1 MSSNLPDGE
10 AELSVDG
17 IGVCRV
23 EEHGDCSSGVLACD
37 RIRNIFY
44 FIHKYF
50 QGGGSRFTYFLF
62 AVGEALQFPGGL
74 DPLHLDLEGVGGEAL
89 SVLVNLHLPTKV
101 LNRPCEAEVGVV
113 PEVIIIVDRKRQ

>member
-1 MSSNLPDGE
+1 MSSDVPDGE

-17 IGVCRV
+17 VRVCWV
-23 EEHGDCSSGVLACD
+23 EEHRDGPGSVLACN
-37 RIRNIFY
+37 RTEIF
-44 FIHKYF
+44 FTSHIF
-50 QGGGSRFTYFLF
+50 LTVLRFTYFLF

-101 LNRPCEAEVGVV
+101 LYRPRETEVGVV
-113 PEVIIIVDRKRQ
+113 PEVELIVA